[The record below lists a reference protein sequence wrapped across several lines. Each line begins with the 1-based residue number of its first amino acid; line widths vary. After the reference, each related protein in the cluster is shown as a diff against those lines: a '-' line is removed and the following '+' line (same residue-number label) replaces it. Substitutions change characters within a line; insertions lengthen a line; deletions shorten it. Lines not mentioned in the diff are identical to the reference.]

1 MKLILLCNDFHVNI
15 FSREFLDERMLKDFF
30 HCWSNIWVLIE
41 EEGDKVVHI
50 LASSCD
56 VSMGFLGYF
65 LFKNLFGFFLVFLVC
80 VEWVLEGRHKVKND
94 SPRPYVNFI
103 LPKILIIALRCFVQW
118 GCSYLAS
125 HRKRLSAA

>member
-1 MKLILLCNDFHVNI
+1 
-15 FSREFLDERMLKDFF
+15 MLKDFF

-65 LFKNLFGFFLVFLVC
+65 LFKNLFRYLLGCLVC
-80 VEWVLEGRHKVKND
+80 VEGVFEGAHQVNND
-94 SPRPYVNFI
+94 S
-103 LPKILIIALRCFVQW
+103 A
-118 GCSYLAS
+118 
-125 HRKRLSAA
+125 